1 MEKNK
6 KQIAEYL
13 INSCDFNSKCIDTK
27 FINMIIKI
35 CEIPNIDVLIQ
46 NPNYVYHKNN
56 MGLLEPNEIKYIKS
70 LLKIK

>member
-1 MEKNK
+1 MKQIK

-13 INSCDFNSKCIDTK
+13 INSCDFNSECIDTK

-46 NPNYVYHKNN
+46 NPNHIYHRNK
-56 MGLLEPNEIKYIKS
+56 MGLLEPNEIRYIKS